1 MAGPVAALTLLLPA
15 RHRFGGQVPDAAFAR
30 RLARA
35 DRLPDG
41 EPGEQAQLLRHLE
54 LLPRGWPMAAITRQ
68 HDAGDAHL
76 HAWLRADPAHVRPD
90 MTGVRVL
97 AIGELGLTPRECEA
111 LLRDLRPVFGDAG
124 FQLSA
129 PVPSR
134 WYLALPPEAR
144 LPAFRPPEQ
153 VLGDD
158 LFQHLPDGPEGRRW
172 RALLTEAQV
181 ILHHHPVNAAR
192 TAAGR
197 PTVNSLCFWGFGRL
211 PDHVRT
217 PYARI
222 ESEDVQLRALA
233 GLAGA
238 GQDEGPAL
246 ADLRALRNLADLGRR
261 VEDALAALGRAPL
274 RLDFAD
280 GVGFDLHAGQRWR
293 LWRRARAFAG

>member
-1 MAGPVAALTLLLPA
+1 MGEPVAALTLLLPA
-15 RHRFGGQVPDAAFAR
+15 RRRFAGQAPDAAFGR

-35 DRLPDG
+35 DRLAGG
-41 EPGEQAQLLRHLE
+41 EPGEQAQLLRHLD

-90 MTGVRVL
+90 MTGARVL
-97 AIGELGLTPRECEA
+97 AIGELGLTPGECEA
-111 LLRDLRPVFGDAG
+111 LLRELRPVFGDAG
-124 FQLSA
+124 FRISA

-144 LPAFRPPEQ
+144 LPAFAPPEQ

-158 LFQHLPDGPEGRRW
+158 LSAHLPEGPEGRRW

-181 ILHHHPVNAAR
+181 ILHNHPVNAAR
-192 TAAGR
+192 AAAGR
-197 PTVNSLCFWGFGRL
+197 PTANSLCFWGFGRL
-211 PDHVRT
+211 PDHVRC

-222 ESEDVQLRALA
+222 ESEDVELRALA
-233 GLAGA
+233 RLAGA
-238 GQDEGPAL
+238 ERGDGPAL
-246 ADLRALRNLADLGRR
+246 ADLRALRDLANLGRR
-261 VEDALAALGRAPL
+261 VEGALSDLGAARL

-280 GVGFDLHAGQRWR
+280 GVRYDLHAGQRWR
-293 LWRRARAFAG
+293 FWRGPVRPFA